1 MFKKYAAFGLLA
13 AGIMIAP
20 STAFAD
26 SQRQETV
33 QITTQEGAAI
43 GGSVNAQSSD
53 SLNIQNQVRLRQRRA
68 YKRLGY
74 CPGSYSTQSQ
84 TSTQASTQ
92 NGIGIDY
99 SDNVQANS
107 SVSEQKQVVVSSTG
121 CSR

>member
-26 SQRQETV
+26 SQTQETV
-33 QITTQEGAAI
+33 QINTQEGAAI

-53 SLNIQNQVRLRQRRA
+53 SLNIQNQVRMHQRRA

-74 CPGSYSTQSQ
+74 CPGSYSNQSQ

-92 NGIGIDY
+92 NGAAIDY
-99 SDNVQANS
+99 SDNAQANS